1 MGQAG
6 SFGLVLDGDVSKL
19 HLGANINAV
28 ENVLLNVYGGIADF
42 SAIGD
47 NFYVGGNV
55 GYEVAGVTFQLNLQ
69 YAAYETAGESY
80 MNSVGGDIAQGAV
93 KASGFSITPM
103 IKVAF

>member
-1 MGQAG
+1 M
-6 SFGLVLDGDVSKL
+6 
-19 HLGANINAV
+19 I
-28 ENVLLNVYGGIADF
+28 LNFYGGVGNFKAAADQW
-42 SAIGD
+42 
-47 NFYVGGNV
+47 YVGGNI

-69 YAAYETAGESY
+69 YAAYETAGKSY